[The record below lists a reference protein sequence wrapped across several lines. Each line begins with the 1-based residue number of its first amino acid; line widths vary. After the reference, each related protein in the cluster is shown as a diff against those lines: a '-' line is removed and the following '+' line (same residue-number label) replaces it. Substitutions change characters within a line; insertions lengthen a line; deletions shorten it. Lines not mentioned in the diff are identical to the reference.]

1 MRHKIILSLFT
12 IILFSCSSEDNSI
25 TEPQEELFTVELV
38 ATNTNVS
45 IDEVATFE
53 VKTNRPFDGITYSTD
68 NFTTSRTVTQNQ
80 GDSFGTTLTLY
91 VDTANFGNITYS
103 IRVFDASN
111 NQQTATSTLSFTVQ
125 KGNAVRVNQVLINN
139 FYDKDNTWDSEY
151 SSTDPNRL
159 ADVFFSFSKPHI
171 DLFTGQKFKSLWYT
185 SAVKENQGDLT
196 WNLSQENLYIDP
208 NALIHF
214 GLADDD
220 GGGVGQDLLLGP
232 AFEKE
237 VILCQYSSTQPS
249 SIAIE
254 DHSISLDIDF
264 AGVHNILSRNS
275 YF

>member
-1 MRHKIILSLFT
+1 MMVALYSA
-12 IILFSCSSEDNSI
+12 CSSE
-25 TEPQEELFTVELV
+25 EELFTVELV

-53 VKTNRPFDGITYSTD
+53 VKTNRPFDRITISRD
-68 NFTTSRTVTQNQ
+68 NFTTSTTVTKSQ

-125 KGNAVRVNQVLINN
+125 IGNAVRVNQVLINN

-151 SSTDPNRL
+151 TSTDPNRL

-171 DLFTGQKFKSLWYT
+171 DLFTGQKFKALWYT
-185 SAVKENQGDLT
+185 SVVKENQGDLT
-196 WNLSQENLYIDP
+196 WNLSQENLYINP

-220 GGGVGQDLLLGP
+220 GGLGQDLLLGP
-232 AFEKE
+232 PFEKE
-237 VILCQYSSTQPS
+237 LNLSQYSSTQPS

-254 DHSISLDIDF
+254 DNSISLDVDF
-264 AGVHNILSRNS
+264 AVEW
-275 YF
+275 